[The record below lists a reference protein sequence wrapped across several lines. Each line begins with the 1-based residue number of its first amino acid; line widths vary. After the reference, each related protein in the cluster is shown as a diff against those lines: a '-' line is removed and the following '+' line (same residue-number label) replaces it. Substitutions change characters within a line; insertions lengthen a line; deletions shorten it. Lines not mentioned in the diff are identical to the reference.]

1 MVENCW
7 SIIIQHNLESAPCCL
22 ISDVQGR
29 TVLRFNMDVYRVVTE
44 NPNVSDLGMF
54 HPTFC
59 AKAAPKMLPL
69 EPHSDL
75 SIVAEFQEKI
85 QKIWE
90 GEKKIEIDQNMDVV
104 PAFYEEGR
112 WNFMNFP

>member
-1 MVENCW
+1 MVLNCW
-7 SIIIQHNLESAPCCL
+7 NIIIQHKLESAPCL
-22 ISDVQGR
+22 ILDVQGR
-29 TVLRFNMDVYRVVTE
+29 TVLRFNMDVYRIVTE

-59 AKAAPKMLPL
+59 AKAAPQMLPL

-75 SIVAEFQEKI
+75 SILAEFQEK
-85 QKIWE
+85 KNRRYWK
-90 GEKKIEIDQNMDVV
+90 GKKKIEIDQNMEVA

-112 WNFMNFP
+112 

>member
-7 SIIIQHNLESAPCCL
+7 SIIIQHKLESAPCCL

-85 QKIWE
+85 QKI
-90 GEKKIEIDQNMDVV
+90 
-104 PAFYEEGR
+104 
-112 WNFMNFP
+112 

>member
-1 MVENCW
+1 
-7 SIIIQHNLESAPCCL
+7 
-22 ISDVQGR
+22 
-29 TVLRFNMDVYRVVTE
+29 
-44 NPNVSDLGMF
+44 
-54 HPTFC
+54 
-59 AKAAPKMLPL
+59 MLPL

-90 GEKKIEIDQNMDVV
+90 GKKKIEIDQNMDVA